1 MRLVRVVSL
10 TVNGDMLSL
19 LWGGMVRELDKVW
32 LLT

>member
-19 LWGGMVRELDKVW
+19 LWVGMVSGLDW
-32 LLT
+32 MCGY

>member
-19 LWGGMVRELDKVW
+19 LWGGMVSGLDRICRY
-32 LLT
+32 